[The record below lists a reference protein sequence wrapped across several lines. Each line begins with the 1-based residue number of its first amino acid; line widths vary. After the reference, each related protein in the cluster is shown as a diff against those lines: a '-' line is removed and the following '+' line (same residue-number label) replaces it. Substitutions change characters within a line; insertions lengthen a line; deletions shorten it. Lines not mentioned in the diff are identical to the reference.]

1 MHTYIHIHVTETV
14 FYSHTHTHL
23 HVYIETARTYTEL
36 KRCSRNFEQ
45 KLIVVAFPRTEISN
59 IYRYIDTWISKDVCL
74 EGYINLTHMVHMSCT
89 YEFVSFSL
97 SLSMY
102 IHIQVNKHIY
112 NIYTHTLYIHMR
124 TYTHEFFT

>member
-36 KRCSRNFEQ
+36 KRCSKNFEQ

-97 SLSMY
+97 SLY
-102 IHIQVNKHIY
+102 VY
-112 NIYTHTLYIHMR
+112 
-124 TYTHEFFT
+124 TYTSK

>member
-1 MHTYIHIHVTETV
+1 MLLKLPHVVGTGVTEHMHACIHTYIYMLQRLCSIL
-14 FYSHTHTHL
+14 THTHL

-36 KRCSRNFEQ
+36 KRCSKNFEQ

-97 SLSMY
+97 SLCIY
-102 IHIQVNKHIY
+102 IYK
-112 NIYTHTLYIHMR
+112 
-124 TYTHEFFT
+124 